1 MRRVPSARVATL
13 PFVALLVALLLAACA
28 SGPVRRV
35 SEPAAGIQQ
44 LTVAA
49 DGSWMVALRLDNFS
63 SIPMRFEAVDLV
75 LTVDGVDAG
84 TLRGNAGI
92 TIGPES
98 ADVAQLPFQ
107 PQAGARLRIA
117 DALAARRSVSYSLA
131 GRIGAVPEDGGLR
144 NFDIERD
151 SALSPVPGLPGVL
164 R

>member
-13 PFVALLVALLLAACA
+13 PFVALLVALIAACA

-49 DGSWMVALRLDNFS
+49 DGSWMVALRIDNFS
-63 SIPMRFEAVDLV
+63 SIPMRFDAVDLA
-75 LTVDGVDAG
+75 LTIDGVAAG

-107 PQAGARLRIA
+107 PQADARLRIA
-117 DALAARRSVSYSLA
+117 DALAARRSVSYSLV
-131 GRIGAVPEDGGLR
+131 GRIGAVPEDRRLR
-144 NFDIERD
+144 DFDIERD